1 VRSATDTPVLIP
13 AAEPRPPRRRARRRI
28 LSTGWALAVGIAAAL
43 IIVFP
48 LVWVFANSIKPEN
61 EIITAHPGLFSLTVT
76 GSNYVQAWDAI
87 DFPRLFL
94 NTVVFAGG
102 VTALSL
108 TFDSLTAYALAR
120 LDFPGRNV
128 IFVLVLVT
136 LMLPFQV
143 NLVPLFLFLSDL
155 HWLNTYQGLILP
167 RATNAFGIFFLR
179 QFFMAIPK
187 ELEDAARVDGAS
199 EFRIY
204 RTVVLR
210 LSVPALLTLGL
221 FHFMYNWNDLL
232 WPLIVSTNS
241 SMYTLSSGLALFLGQ
256 HVIEYGLVMAG
267 SVLAIVPMVV
277 AFLIIQRRFTESIAT
292 SGLRLAGPVDWTT
305 RTWPRTDGGSAT
317 PRPICRD
324 ESPGKDRG
332 SYGADIA
339 TGVTQSCYRP
349 VDPVGKCRQSGASR
363 RAARRFR
370 AHDPQSRHPDS
381 LATARGRT
389 RRSPARQCHV
399 AAISRTHATGQPVKR
414 PPATYD
420 H

>member
-1 VRSATDTPVLIP
+1 VRSATDNTVS
-13 AAEPRPPRRRARRRI
+13 RSSRRI
-28 LSTGWALAVGIAAAL
+28 LSAGWALAVGIAAAV

-61 EIITAHPGLFSLTVT
+61 EIITAHPGLFSLSVT
-76 GSNYVQAWDAI
+76 GSNYAQAWDAI

-94 NTVVFAGG
+94 NTLIFAGG
-102 VTALSL
+102 VTILSL

-120 LDFPGRNV
+120 LQFPGKNV

-143 NLVPLFLFLSDL
+143 NLVPLFLLL
-155 HWLNTYQGLILP
+155 NQMHWLNTYQGLILP

-179 QFFMAIPK
+179 QFFMSIPK

-199 EFRIY
+199 DFKIY
-204 RTVVLR
+204 RSVILR
-210 LSVPALLTLGL
+210 LSMPALLTLGL

-256 HVIEYGLVMAG
+256 HVIEYGMIMAG

-292 SGLRLAGPVDWTT
+292 SGLRLRKDGRTERRKAGRMNGLTQSGRKGGRSDT
-305 RTWPRTDGGSAT
+305 RGPAGRGQRRRCPGPCPLLGGSCGRSPRT
-317 PRPICRD
+317 
-324 ESPGKDRG
+324 
-332 SYGADIA
+332 
-339 TGVTQSCYRP
+339 
-349 VDPVGKCRQSGASR
+349 
-363 RAARRFR
+363 
-370 AHDPQSRHPDS
+370 
-381 LATARGRT
+381 
-389 RRSPARQCHV
+389 PARP
-399 AAISRTHATGQPVKR
+399 R
-414 PPATYD
+414 
-420 H
+420 

>member
-1 VRSATDTPVLIP
+1 MRSATDIPVQVP
-13 AAEPRPPRRRARRRI
+13 AAEARPPRSRSSRRI
-28 LSTGWALAVGIAAAL
+28 LSTGWALAVGIAAAV

-61 EIITAHPGLFSLTVT
+61 EIITGNPGLFSATVT

-87 DFPRLFL
+87 DFPRLLL
-94 NTVVFAGG
+94 NTVIFAGG
-102 VTALSL
+102 VTAASL

-120 LDFPGRNV
+120 LEFPGRNV
-128 IFVLVLVT
+128 IFVLVLIT

-179 QFFMAIPK
+179 QFFMSIPK

-204 RTVVLR
+204 RMILR
-210 LSVPALLTLGL
+210 LSVPALLTLAL

-256 HVIEYGLVMAG
+256 HVIEYGLIMAG

-292 SGLRLAGPVDWTT
+292 SGLR
-305 RTWPRTDGGSAT
+305 
-317 PRPICRD
+317 
-324 ESPGKDRG
+324 
-332 SYGADIA
+332 
-339 TGVTQSCYRP
+339 
-349 VDPVGKCRQSGASR
+349 
-363 RAARRFR
+363 
-370 AHDPQSRHPDS
+370 
-381 LATARGRT
+381 
-389 RRSPARQCHV
+389 
-399 AAISRTHATGQPVKR
+399 
-414 PPATYD
+414 
-420 H
+420 